1 MAMAG
6 ARSTRAAGAGLTAAA
21 GTTAAATAATTTAA
35 LALRAMFAA
44 TMAMGRLTL
53 AVALLVGISALRA
66 ARTALG
72 GAAAGAT
79 ATTATTTT
87 TVAIGAAFTGL
98 ALLGLGTGEGR
109 FTGLRRGAEQAFDPA
124 EQAAGFLAGNRLRLA
139 TGERG

>member
-1 MAMAG
+1 
-6 ARSTRAAGAGLTAAA
+6 LTAAA

-66 ARTALG
+66 VRTALG

-87 TVAIGAAFTGL
+87 TVAIRAAFTGL
-98 ALLGLGTGEGR
+98 SLLGLGAGEGR
-109 FTGLRRGAEQAFDPA
+109 LAGLRRGAEQAFDPA
-124 EQAAGFLAGNRLRLA
+124 EQPAGLLAGNRLRLA